1 MIPLIERIKLSDFRN
16 YPSREFVFD
25 RDKVMLVGNNGA
37 GKTNVLE
44 SIYFLSILRS
54 FRTNAVKELVRLG
67 QRSFHLDAVLNLGKY
82 RENIQITQ
90 FAGGKRELAIDG
102 KAISRASEFIYEFR
116 SVVFVPE
123 DRDIC
128 GGSSQY
134 RRRFFDMLIS
144 MLDLNYLAGLMNYN
158 RGLMQRNKLIKAK
171 ADVKLIRA
179 FESELAAN
187 AVFIRAM
194 RQKYA
199 ALVEIE
205 VNQLLATAGDGDF
218 VIAYTPEYPGDVKEY
233 SREFDKIRDKEL
245 YRGFT
250 LMGPHLDDF
259 ELIYHGKNVRLY
271 GSTGQVRIL
280 SLLLKLAEFLL
291 VKANN
296 LQKTVVLVDDVTG
309 DLDQRNTELFFSVIA
324 GADQQFFTF
333 TGENS
338 LIIDAETIDICV
350 SP

>member
-1 MIPLIERIKLSDFRN
+1 MLIGD
-16 YPSREFVFD
+16 
-25 RDKVMLVGNNGA
+25 NGV

-54 FRTNAVKELVRLG
+54 FRTNSVKELVRLG
-67 QRSFHLDAVLNLGKY
+67 QRSFHLDATLNLGKY

-90 FAGGKRELAIDG
+90 SSAGKRELAIAG
-102 KAISRASEFIYEFR
+102 KPISRASEFIYEFR
-116 SVVFVPE
+116 AVVFVPE
-123 DRDIC
+123 DREIC

-144 MLDLNYLAGLMNYN
+144 MLDLNYLASLMNYN
-158 RGLMQRNKLIKAK
+158 RGLLQRNKLIKAR
-171 ADVKLIRA
+171 ADVKLIAA
-179 FESELAAN
+179 FEKEMAAN

-199 ALVEIE
+199 GLVETE
-205 VNQLLATAGDGDF
+205 VNQLLAAGKDGDF
-218 VIAYTPEYPGDVKEY
+218 AIRYAPEYPGDVKEY
-233 SREFDKIRDKEL
+233 CREFDNIRDKEL
-245 YRGFT
+245 HRGFT

-259 ELIYHGKNVRLY
+259 DLSYHGKNVRLY

-291 VKANN
+291 VKAND

-309 DLDQRNTELFFSVIA
+309 DLDRRNTELFYSVI
-324 GADQQFFTF
+324 GRADQQFFTF
-333 TGENS
+333 TTKNS
-338 LIIDAETIDICV
+338 LIIDAGTIDICLGQ
-350 SP
+350 

>member
-1 MIPLIERIKLSDFRN
+1 MPLFERIKLTDFRN

-25 RDKVMLVGNNGA
+25 HDKILLTGNNGV

-54 FRTNAVKELVRLG
+54 FRTNSVKELVRLG
-67 QRSFHLDAVLNLGKY
+67 QRSFHLDATLNLGKY
-82 RENIQITQ
+82 RENIQVTQ
-90 FAGGKRELAIDG
+90 FAAGKRELSIDG

-116 SVVFVPE
+116 AVVFVPE
-123 DRDIC
+123 DREIC

-144 MLDLNYLAGLMNYN
+144 MLDLNYLASLMNYN
-158 RGLMQRNKLIKAK
+158 RGLLQRNKLIKAK
-171 ADVKLIRA
+171 ADVKLIAA
-179 FESELAAN
+179 FEKELAAN

-194 RQKYA
+194 RQKYVS
-199 ALVEIE
+199 LVELE
-205 VNQLLATAGDGDF
+205 VNQLLATAKDGDF
-218 VIAYTPEYPGDVKEY
+218 IIRYQPEYPAEVKEY
-233 SREFDKIRDKEL
+233 CRHFDKIRDKEL

-250 LMGPHLDDF
+250 LTGPHLDDF
-259 ELIYHGKNVRLY
+259 ELSYHGKNVRLY

-291 VKANN
+291 VKAND

-309 DLDQRNTELFFSVIA
+309 DLDERNTGLFYSVINR
-324 GADQQFFTF
+324 ADQQFFTF
-333 TGENS
+333 TADNRQ
-338 LIIDAETIDICV
+338 IIDGKTIDICFGQ
-350 SP
+350 